1 MSFRISGSAPFA
13 VLMPVQ
19 TMRSFP
25 LLKCV
30 RKLCTFAPQKF
41 ERVRIVKILLN
52 VVLLLAVC
60 GFAWASPVDSVTES
74 QVAARLWRAIL
85 EMHPLSPRNQVVVPP
100 LIQTCWDQDEYYN
113 ILCPSDSEG
122 QGNHV
127 LTGCVATAM
136 AQVMRYWEYPAQGTG
151 SHSYSCD
158 YGTLSADFGNSTYHY
173 DMMPDRLSAG
183 TPAAQVQEVA
193 KLIYHC
199 GVSVDM
205 DYGPESSGS
214 YLSLSPNALHTYFG
228 YGMSSYIH
236 KNQYSASSWNDI
248 IKNQLDSLRPVLY
261 RGQSDAGGHAF
272 VCDGY
277 DDQDYF
283 HFNWGWNGSNN
294 GYYLLS
300 GLTPGNHNYNSSQ
313 AAVIGLFVD
322 KPRLITSVKSQ
333 MLCIQPS

>member
-1 MSFRISGSAPFA
+1 M
-13 VLMPVQ
+13 
-19 TMRSFP
+19 
-25 LLKCV
+25 
-30 RKLCTFAPQKF
+30 
-41 ERVRIVKILLN
+41 RIVKILLN

-74 QVAARLWRAIL
+74 QVA
-85 EMHPLSPRNQVVVPP
+85 
-100 LIQTCWDQDEYYN
+100 
-113 ILCPSDSEG
+113 
-122 QGNHV
+122 
-127 LTGCVATAM
+127 
-136 AQVMRYWEYPAQGTG
+136 
-151 SHSYSCD
+151 
-158 YGTLSADFGNSTYHY
+158 
-173 DMMPDRLSAG
+173 
-183 TPAAQVQEVA
+183 

-205 DYGPESSGS
+205 DYGPESSSS

-322 KPRLITSVKSQ
+322 KPRLITSAKSQ